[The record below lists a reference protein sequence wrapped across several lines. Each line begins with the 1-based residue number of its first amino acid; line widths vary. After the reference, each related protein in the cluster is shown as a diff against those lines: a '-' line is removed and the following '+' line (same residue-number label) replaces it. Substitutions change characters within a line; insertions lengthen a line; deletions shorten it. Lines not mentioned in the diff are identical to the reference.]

1 MSLWGGA
8 GEPPRAGLAV
18 FLPSHSSSL
27 GLQARLRLL
36 ITKAQEWG
44 AYQLH
49 EINRHL
55 LYIFQLKEPTEK
67 REKLKC
73 PAAVNSC

>member
-1 MSLWGGA
+1 MGLCGGA

-49 EINRHL
+49 EINKASS
-55 LYIFQLKEPTEK
+55 LYFPIK
-67 REKLKC
+67 RANREERKTQV
-73 PAAVNSC
+73 PSSCQ